1 MAQRKSTLEI
11 IIAKAAA
18 EHVGGIFFTSLLDN
32 QSAVHKH
39 FLRICKTTVMCMNSK
54 CLVSYWKERLFPDN
68 ADIHKGC

>member
-39 FLRICKTTVMCMNSK
+39 FLRICKTTVMCMNS
-54 CLVSYWKERLFPDN
+54 
-68 ADIHKGC
+68 